1 MVCGS
6 GMLLL
11 LLCSRWNF
19 PVVVDA
25 FSSVGSKQHRSRT
38 LSRHSSSSISSSS
51 NSKEENKQ
59 EEPEPLVERQ
69 PRRVIDITN
78 EFRETVQSLPVS
90 FIAAWPTW
98 ILDQDGALQKI
109 PDDKDGY
116 VNPTSIEEVWH
127 PVDLLR
133 PTILSCALGF
143 HIRDGTIRHVFPA
156 VDVGYP
162 HQHATNNTNISNPY
176 YRNRGL
182 CSVPRAYQWIE
193 FHSLLPEEYDQYIVQ
208 ASVIG
213 KSKSKIEEE
222 DAEENKEDKHVL
234 VSARG
239 GHGGDTSGRSRS
251 GIANAIE
258 RMSICLAEQDATEE
272 DGVGTPGS
280 QIVHVLLPNCNHN
293 DDEEEGL
300 LLPKADS
307 ELHVTLQRATTTEEK
322 EEAVEEKPG
331 GRLQVRVVTTMAG
344 SDSDYLPAVYRPL
357 FQDEPTLL
365 NPVYAQYQH
374 NKRQREER

>member
-1 MVCGS
+1 M
-6 GMLLL
+6 
-11 LLCSRWNF
+11 
-19 PVVVDA
+19 
-25 FSSVGSKQHRSRT
+25 
-38 LSRHSSSSISSSS
+38 
-51 NSKEENKQ
+51 
-59 EEPEPLVERQ
+59 
-69 PRRVIDITN
+69 IDITN

-98 ILDQDGALQKI
+98 ILDHQGALTKI
-109 PDDKDGY
+109 PDEKDGY
-116 VNPTSIEEVWH
+116 VNPTSIDEVWH

-162 HQHATNNTNISNPY
+162 PHLNETTNTNNNRSINPY

-193 FHSLLPEEYDQYIVQ
+193 FHSLLPEEYDQYRVE

-213 KSKSKIEEE
+213 KSKSKIEED
-222 DAEENKEDKHVL
+222 DAEKEEDEHVL
-234 VSARG
+234 LSSRG
-239 GHGGDTSGRSRS
+239 GHGGETTSGRRNIG
-251 GIANAIE
+251 GIANAIQ
-258 RMSICLAEQDATEE
+258 RMSICLAEQDSTEE
-272 DGVGTPGS
+272 FGTPGS
-280 QIVHVLLPNCNHN
+280 QIVHVLLPNH
-293 DDEEEGL
+293 DDEEDGMI
-300 LLPKADS
+300 LPKADA
-307 ELHVTLQRATTTEEK
+307 ELHVTLQRETTMEEK
-322 EEAVEEKPG
+322 EEKEYAVEEKQPG

-357 FQDEPTLL
+357 FHDEPTLR

-374 NKRQREER
+374 NKRQREKNGK